1 MDINMSQM
9 RHFSRFARPAL
20 LLLVAGLLLNSAPIA
35 LAQYVPPD
43 RGLPGRREGGGTR
56 GGCLL
61 NQPSLTALMPKT
73 NFGYTVQAQP
83 TFLWF
88 VPESTATTAEFIL
101 WDEDD
106 SEIYRTMIQLPTTAG
121 IVRVSLPTD
130 DSAPTLETG
139 KDYRWSFAIVCDPE
153 DRSGDLLTEGWVQ
166 RKDLDSQL
174 ENRLAQATPLDRATL
189 YARAGVWYEAIS
201 TLADLRQAQPN
212 SSTVTNR
219 WRTLL
224 NSVELGEF
232 ANQPILESPETKPIL
247 ESPETTP

>member
-1 MDINMSQM
+1 MDIDMSQL
-9 RHFSRFARPAL
+9 RHFSRFARPTL
-20 LLLVAGLLLNSAPIA
+20 LLLVTGLLLNSSPIA

-101 WDEDD
+101 WSEND
-106 SEIYRTMIQLPTTAG
+106 SEIYHTTIQLPTEAG

-130 DSAPTLETG
+130 GSAPTLETG
-139 KDYRWSFAIVCDPE
+139 KDYRWSFAVVCDPE

-174 ENRLAQATPLDRATL
+174 ESQLAQATPLDRSTL
-189 YARAGVWYEAIS
+189 YAQAGVWYEAIS

-212 SSTVTNR
+212 NSTVTNR

-232 ANQPILESPETKPIL
+232 VDQPILELPEATP
-247 ESPETTP
+247 PETTP